1 MIKKVFQF
9 LILKEIF
16 ITITKIKIPKVLET
30 ILYDLQEIGA
40 KPILVGGCIRDHFLN
55 ITCKDYDVEI
65 FELNSLEKI
74 QKSLEKYGNVKL
86 VGKSFGVLTLKVD
99 SYDFDF
105 ALARTEKKVGL
116 GHQDFKVT
124 TNANL
129 SYKEAALRRD
139 FTINS
144 IGYDFFKD
152 EFLDPFNGIEDLKN
166 KVIKHINDDTFIED
180 ALRVYRAVQFASRF
194 EFAIN
199 KKTID
204 LCQKMV
210 LNDDLKYLAKERIF
224 EEFKKLFLK
233 SNKPSLAFE
242 LLRELGVLK
251 YFPELQALISCP
263 QDKEYHP
270 EGDVWIHTL
279 MTLDEMAKII
289 KKENIQDEYRVLY
302 LFYAILCHDLG
313 KPFCTEIIKNR
324 VTSYKHESLGIEP
337 TKSFLSRLTNE
348 KKFIETILPL
358 VKNHPAPFQLYLDK
372 SSLKAVKRLSLKVNI
387 EDLCLVCLADC
398 LGRDIKDK
406 DKCPKATSWL
416 LQKAKELNIENSALV
431 PLVQGR
437 DLIKL
442 GFKPSKEFKN
452 ILDFALDL
460 QIDENMNKDNIL
472 DKIKKFYIMK

>member
-1 MIKKVFQF
+1 MFTTIIKPN
-9 LILKEIF
+9 
-16 ITITKIKIPKVLET
+16 IPKVLEK
-30 ILYDLQEIGA
+30 ILKDLQEIGA

-55 ITCKDYDVEI
+55 IACKDYDVEI
-65 FELNSLEKI
+65 FELNCLDKI
-74 QKSLEKYGNVKL
+74 QKILQNYGNVKL
-86 VGKSFGVLTLKVD
+86 VGKSFGVLTLKID

-105 ALARTEKKVGL
+105 ALARTEEKIGL

-129 SYKEAALRRD
+129 TYKQAALRRD

-144 IGYDFFKD
+144 IGYDFCKD

-166 KVIKHINDDTFIED
+166 KKIKHINDNTFIED
-180 ALRVYRAVQFASRF
+180 SLRVYRAVQFASRF
-194 EFAIN
+194 EFTIDI
-199 KKTID
+199 KTIE
-204 LCQKMV
+204 LCKKM
-210 LNDDLKYLAKERIF
+210 LINDDLKYLAKERVF

-233 SNKPSLAFE
+233 SNKPSIGFE
-242 LLRELGVLK
+242 LLKQIGVLK
-251 YFPELQALISCP
+251 YFPELQALINCP

-289 KKENIQDEYRVLY
+289 KSENIKDEYRILY
-302 LFYAILCHDLG
+302 LFYATLCHDLG

-324 VTSYKHESLGIEP
+324 ITSHKHESLGIEP
-337 TKSFLSRLTNE
+337 TISFLSRLTNE
-348 KKFIETILPL
+348 KKLIDIILPL
-358 VKNHPAPFQLYLDK
+358 VKNHLAPFQLYLDK

-406 DKCPKATSWL
+406 EKCPKATSWL
-416 LQKAKELNIENSALV
+416 LEKAKELNIQNTALK

-437 DLIKL
+437 DLINL

-460 QIDENMNKDNIL
+460 QIDENLNKDDIL
-472 DKIKKFYIMK
+472 NKIKNIYIIK